1 MKILRMGYVFN
12 ALWSIK
18 IWLPPRA
25 PLSPLSV
32 GPVPKNRPSPRTS
45 GWELE
50 SQIRRPSPTSRPW
63 PGVSETKYPSRCV
76 GRHGTA
82 KLRAVRPDR
91 AHEAAA

>member
-1 MKILRMGYVFN
+1 MKILRMATYLTRYGLSKSDS
-12 ALWSIK
+12 A
-18 IWLPPRA
+18 PRA

-32 GPVPKNRPSPRTS
+32 ESVPKNRPSPRTS

-50 SQIRRPSPTSRPW
+50 SQIRGPSPTSRPW
-63 PGVSETKYPSRCV
+63 PGVSETKYPPRRI

>member
-1 MKILRMGYVFN
+1 MRILRMATYITRYGLSKSGF
-12 ALWSIK
+12 
-18 IWLPPRA
+18 PPA
-25 PLSPLSV
+25 PLESV
-32 GPVPKNRPSPRTS
+32 ESAPKNRPSPRTS

-50 SQIRRPSPTSRPW
+50 SQIRGPSPTSRPW
-63 PGVSETKYPSRCV
+63 PGVSETKYPPRRI